1 MGKNGVFGW
10 LVFEDTIVWIILAS
24 IVSAAVA
31 FVLAW
36 VMGFD
41 EKKLSH

>member
-24 IVSAAVA
+24 LVSAAVA
-31 FVLAW
+31 FALAW
-36 VMGFD
+36 AMGFD
-41 EKKLSH
+41 ESKISN